1 MPFPEVVV
9 NDPNIKR
16 VLKPG
21 VVVPGNV
28 QDDAEVLP
36 QPIATS
42 NYNLSED

>member
-21 VVVPGNV
+21 EVPGNV